1 MKYYLIVGE
10 ASGDLHASRL
20 MHSLKNIDE
29 FAEFRFF
36 GGDLMAAEG
45 GTRVKHYKELAYM
58 GFVPVL
64 LHLLT
69 IFANMKKCKEDIV
82 KWRPD
87 VVILVDYP
95 GFNLNIAKFLKK
107 KTNIPA
113 YYYISPKIWA
123 WKEWR
128 IRSIKRDIAELFS
141 ILPFEVPFFE
151 KKHRYTIHYVGN
163 PTAEE
168 VNGFRASYQQTTLEF
183 CEENNLDKHRP
194 IIALL
199 AGSRLQEIK
208 DNLPAMIEVA
218 ERFEDYQM
226 VLAGAPSIEDAYY
239 EKFLKGTPVKM
250 VRNKTYP
257 LLTHATAAL
266 VTSGTAT
273 LETALFEVP
282 QVVCYETPLPRLVRF
297 AFKHVMSCKYISL
310 VNLIADKEVVQE
322 MFADRFKVDA
332 IADQLYQILPG
343 KEGRERMLAEYREVR
358 ERLGNQVAPD
368 EAAAIMYDLLVK
380 RREMLLKLAR
390 ERAEAEAKA
399 AAEAAERAR
408 LKALSEAEAA
418 KKKAELE
425 AETAR
430 IKAEQEAEISRR
442 RAEQEA
448 EMARRRA
455 EEARRLA
462 EEEAERARQAEEQL
476 NQSQQEEL
484 K

>member
-20 MHSLKNIDE
+20 MRSLKKVDE

-64 LHLLT
+64 LHLGT
-69 IFANMKKCKEDIV
+69 IFSNMKMCKDDIV
-82 KWRPD
+82 KWKPD

-107 KTNIPA
+107 NTNIPA

-128 IRSIKRDIAELFS
+128 IRSIRRDIAEMFS
-141 ILPFEVPFFE
+141 ILPFEVPFYE
-151 KKHRYTIHYVGN
+151 KKHHYPIHYVGN
-163 PTAEE
+163 PTAQE
-168 VNGFRASYQQTTLEF
+168 VNEFRVGYQQPFEEF
-183 CEENNLDKHRP
+183 CTENQLDIHRP
-194 IIALL
+194 ILALL

-218 ERFEDYQM
+218 ERFEDFQM
-226 VLAGAPSIEDAYY
+226 VLAGAPSIEDKYY
-239 EKFLKGTPVKM
+239 EQFVKGTPVKM
-250 VRNKTYP
+250 VHNKTYQ

-273 LETALFEVP
+273 LETALFNVP

-297 AFKHVMSCKYISL
+297 AFDHIMSCKYISL

-322 MFADRFKVDA
+322 MFADRFKIDA
-332 IADQLYQILPG
+332 IADQLYQLLPG
-343 KEGRERMLAEYREVR
+343 KEGRERMLAEYQVVR
-358 ERLGNQVAPD
+358 ERLGNQMAPD
-368 EAAAIMYDLLVK
+368 EAATIMHGLLVK
-380 RREMLLKLAR
+380 RRERLLRLAK
-390 ERAEAEAKA
+390 ERAEAEA
-399 AAEAAERAR
+399 AAEAAR
-408 LKALSEAEAA
+408 
-418 KKKAELE
+418 KKAEE
-425 AETAR
+425 A
-430 IKAEQEAEISRR
+430 K
-442 RAEQEA
+442 
-448 EMARRRA
+448 
-455 EEARRLA
+455 RLA
-462 EEEAERARQAEEQL
+462 EEEAKRAKQAAEQL
-476 NQSQQEEL
+476 SQTQKEEME
-484 K
+484 

>member
-20 MHSLKNIDE
+20 MRSLKKVDE

-64 LHLLT
+64 LHLGT
-69 IFANMKKCKEDIV
+69 IFSNMKMCKDDIV
-82 KWRPD
+82 KWKPD

-128 IRSIKRDIAELFS
+128 IRSIRRDIAEMFS
-141 ILPFEVPFFE
+141 ILPFEVPFYE
-151 KKHRYTIHYVGN
+151 KKHHYPIHYVGN
-163 PTAEE
+163 PTAQE
-168 VNGFRASYQQTTLEF
+168 VNEFRAGYQQPFEEF
-183 CEENNLDKHRP
+183 CTENQLDIHRP
-194 IIALL
+194 ILALL

-218 ERFEDYQM
+218 ERFEDFQM
-226 VLAGAPSIEDAYY
+226 VLAGAPPIEDKYY
-239 EKFLKGTPVKM
+239 EQFVKGTPVKM
-250 VRNKTYP
+250 VRNKTYQ
-257 LLTHATAAL
+257 LLSHSTAAL

-273 LETALFEVP
+273 LETALFNVP

-297 AFKHVMSCKYISL
+297 AFDHIMSCKYISL

-332 IADQLYQILPG
+332 IADQLYQLLPG
-343 KEGRERMLAEYREVR
+343 KEGRERMLAEYQVVH
-358 ERLGNQVAPD
+358 ERLGNQMAPD
-368 EAAAIMYDLLVK
+368 EAATIMHGLLVK
-380 RREMLLKLAR
+380 RRERLLRLAK
-390 ERAEAEAKA
+390 ERAEAEA
-399 AAEAAERAR
+399 AAEAAR
-408 LKALSEAEAA
+408 
-418 KKKAELE
+418 KKAEE
-425 AETAR
+425 A
-430 IKAEQEAEISRR
+430 K
-442 RAEQEA
+442 
-448 EMARRRA
+448 
-455 EEARRLA
+455 RLA
-462 EEEAERARQAEEQL
+462 EEEAKRAKQAAEQL
-476 NQSQQEEL
+476 SQTQKEEME
-484 K
+484 